1 MTIHYHISEIDKI
14 QWDALAEQSPTA
26 SFFQTRECYDF
37 YEALSFLKP
46 FVVGVSENEKLVGV
60 LCGYVVAEGNSIKR
74 FFSERAIVPGGLLL
88 DVAIS
93 SEAICA
99 LLTAVKQTM
108 SHRTIYLEIRNYNDF
123 SVYRSNIESTGFS
136 YLPHLNYQVELSDV
150 ETALGAL
157 SDSKRR
163 QLKTSQKAGVEWVET
178 SNRLDVSAFYYKLKY
193 LYDSKLKIPLFPLEF
208 FEKLVQLPSGK
219 LLVVKHNGEIVGG
232 MACVGIQGKVL
243 YEWFVCGDESNEK
256 NVYASVVATWA
267 GIEYAAR
274 NNFKRFDFMGAGKPD
289 KNYGV
294 REFKSKFGGE
304 LVEYG
309 RFLYICKPLL
319 YSIGTNYISFV
330 TNR

>member
-26 SFFQTRECYDF
+26 SFFQTRACYDF
-37 YEALSFLKP
+37 YETLSFMKP
-46 FVVGVSENEKLVGV
+46 FVVGVSENDWLVGV
-60 LCGYVVAEGNSIKR
+60 VCGYVVAEGNSLKR
-74 FFSERAIVPGGLLL
+74 FFSERAIVPGGILL

-99 LLTAVKQTM
+99 LLNAVKKTM
-108 SHRTIYLEIRNYNDF
+108 SRQVIYLEIRNYNDF
-123 SVYRSNIESTGFS
+123 SVYRSTFESTGFS
-136 YLPHLNYQVELSDV
+136 YMPHLNYQIEISDV
-150 ETALGAL
+150 ATALAAL
-157 SDSKRR
+157 SDSKKR

-178 SNRLDVSAFYYKLKY
+178 SNRHDVSAFYDKLKY

-208 FEKLVQLPSGK
+208 FEKLVELPTGK
-219 LLVVKHNGEIVGG
+219 LLVVKHKGEIVGG
-232 MACVGIQGKVL
+232 MACVGLQGNTL
-243 YEWFVCGDESNEK
+243 YEWFVCGEETNEK
-256 NVYASVVATWA
+256 NVYASIVATWS

-304 LVEYG
+304 LVEHG

-319 YSIGTNYISFV
+319 YSIGAKYISLI

>member
-1 MTIHYHISEIDKI
+1 MTIHYHISEIDKT
-14 QWDALAEQSPTA
+14 QWDALVEQSPTA
-26 SFFQTRECYDF
+26 SFFQTRECYEF
-37 YEALSFLKP
+37 YEALSFMKP

-60 LCGYVVAEGNSIKR
+60 LCGYVIAEENSIKR

-88 DVAIS
+88 DVATS
-93 SEAICA
+93 SEAICV
-99 LLTAVKQTM
+99 LLNAVKKTM
-108 SHRTIYLEIRNYNDF
+108 SRRAIYLEIRNYNDF
-123 SVYRSNIESTGFS
+123 SVHRSTIESNGFS
-136 YLPHLNYQVELSDV
+136 YLPHLNYQIEISNPK
-150 ETALGAL
+150 TALGAL

-178 SNRLDVSAFYYKLKY
+178 SNRLDVSVFYHKLKS

-208 FEKLVQLPSGK
+208 FEKLVELPSGK

-232 MACVGIQGKVL
+232 MACVGLQGKVL
-243 YEWFVCGDESNEK
+243 YEWFVCGDDSNGK
-256 NVYASVVATWA
+256 NMYASVVATWA

-274 NNFKRFDFMGAGKPD
+274 NNYKRFDFMGAGKPD
-289 KNYGV
+289 KKYGV

-304 LVEYG
+304 LVEQG

-319 YSIGTNYISFV
+319 YSIGSKYISLI